1 MGDRCIAVLREQ
13 TGGFRRECF
22 PRATARFTEGA
33 VCCSICVSMVRRLA
47 QSSRLRIF
55 APELTDHGLLMDNA
69 SLDVRWLMSDGEGK
83 RMGPA
88 LR

>member
-1 MGDRCIAVLREQ
+1 
-13 TGGFRRECF
+13 
-22 PRATARFTEGA
+22 
-33 VCCSICVSMVRRLA
+33 MVRRLA